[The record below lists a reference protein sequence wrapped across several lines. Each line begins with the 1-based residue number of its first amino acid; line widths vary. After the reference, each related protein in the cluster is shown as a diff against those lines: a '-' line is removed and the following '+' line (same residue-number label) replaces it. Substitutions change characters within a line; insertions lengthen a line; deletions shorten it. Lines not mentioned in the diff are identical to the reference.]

1 MARGQFIF
9 NVLTPAKKADGSG
22 GGANTQGI
30 VVGGCIDSQGNP
42 HTIECYEVTTCEDRG
57 DGTLEY
63 FTRIGVFSDRYKL
76 PGQ

>member
-30 VVGGCIDSQGNP
+30 VVGGAVDSQGNA
-42 HTIECYEVTTCEDRG
+42 HTLEVYELTTCEDRG

-63 FTRIGVFSDRYKL
+63 FTRLIVCSDRFKL